1 MRKISLDYDNP
12 LDNLLISLS
21 DLTSPYTYSMGLNPN
36 MVTTLSNIACIITI
50 ILLLQAK
57 YYLAAFFLLVS
68 YFFDCLDGH
77 MARKYKMTSVF
88 GDYYDHISDFIKI
101 FSVLFTMYWI
111 NQEKFFKVIPII
123 ILLGLMTAI
132 HMGCQELLYDSNESV
147 TLKPTE
153 KLCPVSKTNDK
164 DMIKNALLSTKY
176 FGCGTFYIGMIL
188 SIIYYAY

>member
-21 DLTSPYTYSMGLNPN
+21 DLTSPYAYSMGLNPN

-123 ILLGLMTAI
+123 ILLGLMMAI

-164 DMIKNALLSTKY
+164 DIIKNALLSTKY